1 MINGMADSRSS
12 SHPLVITLDGEWD
25 LARAEE
31 LEKTLEPA
39 YDQPLVILDMT
50 NTTYADSTC
59 LGRLI
64 KMRSHRREKEFEP
77 AFIVL
82 PSPQLRK
89 LFDLVGFDKIWPLF
103 DTLEEARAE
112 MERVRAGQT

>member
-1 MINGMADSRSS
+1 MLMSQSS
-12 SHPLVITLDGEWD
+12 ANNEPLIITLEGEWD
-25 LARAEE
+25 LARADE
-31 LEKTLEPA
+31 LERLLEPA
-39 YDQPLVILDMT
+39 YERPLVILDMS
-50 NTTYADSTC
+50 NTSYADSTC

-64 KMRSHRREKEFEP
+64 TMRSHRRERNFEP

-103 DTLEEARAE
+103 DTLEQARTE
-112 MERVRAGQT
+112 MERVRAAH

>member
-1 MINGMADSRSS
+1 MGESS
-12 SHPLVITLDGEWD
+12 SSEPLVITLEGEWD
-25 LARAEE
+25 LARAED
-31 LEKTLEPA
+31 LEKALEPA
-39 YDQPLVILDMT
+39 YDSPLVILDMT

-64 KMRSHRREKEFEP
+64 RMRAHRRDKEFE
-77 AFIVL
+77 AAHIVL

-103 DTLEEARAE
+103 DTLEEARSAF
-112 MERVRAGQT
+112 MGVPRTR